1 MLQLN
6 IMGKNKNNQ
15 PIWNTRIKKETKNL
29 FKKVG
34 GSIEIDKR
42 LFREDI
48 EASIVHVE
56 MLFRQKIINF
66 KIKNKIVW
74 GLNRIKNEIIKKK
87 FIFDDKLEDIHMN
100 IENRLFELIGEEAGY
115 IHTARSRND
124 QVVTD
129 FKIWLRKANKEIVK
143 NIDVTI
149 KNILKKAEKNVE
161 TIMPGFTHL
170 KNAQPVS
177 FAHYLMAYL
186 EMFNRDKKRFNNN
199 LESLNENPLGVA
211 ALTGTSFKIDR
222 FYTSKKLGFHRP
234 TKNSIDTVSDRDFVI
249 DFLYSC
255 SACAVHISRIAE
267 EFIIWN
273 SDAFKLINLNDKIV
287 TGSSIMPQKK
297 NPDPL
302 EYLRGKT
309 GFMFGNLFSMLTT
322 LKGLPL
328 SYFKDL
334 QDDKEIV
341 FKSFDQL
348 KNSLIILN
356 DVLKNFSPDK
366 KRMIELAES
375 GYITATDLADYMVRE
390 LNYPFRKAYLQTAK
404 IINFAEKNKKKL
416 SELTIKEINKIE
428 KGLTTDVLK
437 VFELKKSVNSK
448 VSYGGTS
455 FDNIKKMI
463 LSYKKK

>member
-1 MLQLN
+1 
-6 IMGKNKNNQ
+6 MGKNKNNQ
-15 PIWNTRIKKETKNL
+15 PIWNTRIKKEKTNL

-100 IENRLFELIGEEAGY
+100 IEHRLFELIGEEAGY

-186 EMFNRDKKRFNNN
+186 EMFNRDKKRFKNN

-222 FYTSKKLGFHRP
+222 FYTSKKLGFYRP

-375 GYITATDLADYMVRE
+375 GFITATDLADYMVRE

-428 KGLTTDVLK
+428 KGLTADVLK

>member
-1 MLQLN
+1 
-6 IMGKNKNNQ
+6 MGKNKNNL
-15 PIWNTRIKKETKNL
+15 PIWNTRIKKNSTNL

-34 GSIEIDKR
+34 GSLSIDKR
-42 LFREDI
+42 LFKEDI
-48 EASIVHVE
+48 EASTVHVE
-56 MLFRQKIINF
+56 MLFKQKIINF
-66 KIKNKIVW
+66 KIKSKIIW
-74 GLNRIKNEIIKKK
+74 GLNRIRNEIVKKK
-87 FIFDDKLEDIHMN
+87 FIFNDKLEDIHMN
-100 IENRLFELIGEEAGY
+100 IENRLFELIGEDAGY

-129 FKIWLRKANKEIVK
+129 FKIWLKKANKEIIK
-143 NIDVTI
+143 NIDSIT

-177 FAHYLMAYL
+177 FAHYLMAYV
-186 EMFNRDKKRFNNN
+186 EMFIRDKKRFENN
-199 LESLNENPLGVA
+199 LDSINENPLGVA

-222 FYTSKKLGFHRP
+222 FYTTKKLGFERP

-255 SACAVHISRIAE
+255 SVCAVHISRIAE

-273 SDAFKLINLNDKIV
+273 SDAFKLISLNDKIV

-309 GFMFGNLFSMLTT
+309 GLIFGNLFSMLTT

-341 FKSFDQL
+341 FTSYDQL

-356 DVLKNFSPDK
+356 DVLKNFTANK
-366 KRMIELAES
+366 KRMLELAES
-375 GYITATDLADYMVRE
+375 GYITATDLADHMVRE

-404 IINFAEKNKKKL
+404 IINYAEKNKKKL
-416 SELTIKEINKIE
+416 SELSMKEINKIE
-428 KGLTTDVLK
+428 KGLTSDVLK

-455 FDNIKKMI
+455 FENIKKMI

>member
-1 MLQLN
+1 
-6 IMGKNKNNQ
+6 MGKNKNNQ
-15 PIWNTRIKKETKNL
+15 PIWNTRIKKEKTNL

-87 FIFDDKLEDIHMN
+87 FIFDSKLEDIHMN
-100 IENRLFELIGEEAGY
+100 IEHRLFELIGEDAGY

-129 FKIWLRKANKEIVK
+129 FKMWLRKANKEIAK
-143 NIDVTI
+143 NIDATI

-186 EMFNRDKKRFNNN
+186 EMFNRDKKRFKNN

-222 FYTSKKLGFHRP
+222 FYTSKKLGFYRP

-428 KGLTTDVLK
+428 KGLTADVLK